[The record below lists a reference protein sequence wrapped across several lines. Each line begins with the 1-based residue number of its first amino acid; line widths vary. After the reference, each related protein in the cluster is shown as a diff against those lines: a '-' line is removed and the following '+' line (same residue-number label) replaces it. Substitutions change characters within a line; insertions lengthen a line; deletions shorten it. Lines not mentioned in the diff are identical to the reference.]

1 LPTGSFSASNDEPF
15 FAPIRTSER
24 VIRPAMIPDYLL
36 SRVIRRMHANFIR
49 RTGRQQDQ
57 MDIAQI
63 LEYLAEPGLIF
74 FFTTCAQP
82 AGFNKCGLNWWYVGP
97 HGC

>member
-1 LPTGSFSASNDEPF
+1 MMNPF

-24 VIRPAMIPDYLL
+24 VPAMIPDYLL
-36 SRVIRRMHANFIR
+36 LRVKRRMHANFIR

-57 MDIAQI
+57 MDIALI
-63 LEYLAEPGLIF
+63 LEYLSEPGLI

-82 AGFNKCGLNWWYVGP
+82 AGFNKYGLNWWYVGP
-97 HGC
+97 HSC